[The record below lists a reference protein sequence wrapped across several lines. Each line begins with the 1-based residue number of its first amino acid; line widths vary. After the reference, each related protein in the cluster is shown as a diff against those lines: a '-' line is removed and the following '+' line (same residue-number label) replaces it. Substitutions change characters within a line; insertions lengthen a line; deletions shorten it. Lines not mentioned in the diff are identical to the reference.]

1 VIRSSLATA
10 RAKSRTTAEE
20 QTIGTSQWPTTRK
33 PFSQIAHLPS
43 YSPHIPSHSHS
54 SHLISQFVCCAV
66 VLCEVRRIQ
75 STRKLNQGPRKSW
88 HNLMSAQWETMG
100 MGRDPCTV
108 GLVAFYVSTTDS
120 LQQL

>member
-1 VIRSSLATA
+1 
-10 RAKSRTTAEE
+10 
-20 QTIGTSQWPTTRK
+20 
-33 PFSQIAHLPS
+33 
-43 YSPHIPSHSHS
+43 
-54 SHLISQFVCCAV
+54 V

-108 GLVAFYVSTTDS
+108 GLVAFYVGTKDS